1 MPLAPLA
8 TCASLEAVYLL
19 CVFLA
24 LFFLCFEPILPTP
37 PLVARHARPLR
48 GRSVPDLDR
57 NTEEAICEGMA
68 ERDRRGEAGLG
79 RTMYLKKARTKRS
92 RLFGSKETPLQ
103 GRHSDYL

>member
-1 MPLAPLA
+1 MVDGFLQGF
-8 TCASLEAVYLL
+8 TVIAVRPPYLL
-19 CVFLA
+19 Y
-24 LFFLCFEPILPTP
+24 
-37 PLVARHARPLR
+37 ARPLR

-79 RTMYLKKARTKRS
+79 RTMYLKTSRTKRS
-92 RLFGSKETPLQ
+92 RLFGSKETPLR